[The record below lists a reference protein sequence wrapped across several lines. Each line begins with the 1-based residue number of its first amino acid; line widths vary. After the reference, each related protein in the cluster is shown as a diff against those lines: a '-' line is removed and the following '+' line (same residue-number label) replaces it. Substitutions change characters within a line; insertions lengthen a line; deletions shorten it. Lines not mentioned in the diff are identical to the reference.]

1 MTKISEKL
9 LKIGNRA
16 IKKHRKPI
24 EKRGFLMYTPL
35 TVNLFLNFRM
45 VNLQR
50 NTVFNNL

>member
-1 MTKISEKL
+1 MTKIAEKL

-16 IKKHRKPI
+16 IKKAQETNRK
-24 EKRGFLMYTPL
+24 RRFLMYTPL